1 MQKELTALPHM
12 NATTIT
18 QSTANSTRNLFAV
31 ASHKA
36 LISCVAALL
45 SLLFV
50 LTENAN
56 APSSYFSIS
65 NGDNPSNEFVLTPQG
80 FSFAEPRRLI
90 IDGGAQP
97 DTDKAA
103 VFLEPSAFSTQH
115 LNTGPLDCRT
125 TFDQRR
131 RHFCEILN
139 PRAPPSRL

>member
-1 MQKELTALPHM
+1 MPKELTALPHM

-18 QSTANSTRNLFAV
+18 QSKASCTRNLFAV

-65 NGDNPSNEFVLTPQG
+65 NGDNPNNEFVLTPQG

-90 IDGGAQP
+90 IDGGTQP
-97 DTDKAA
+97 DIDKAA
-103 VFLEPSAFSTQH
+103 VFFEPSAFSSQH

-131 RHFCEILN
+131 RHFCKILN